1 MIIQHVKVATVL
13 AAAVLIGACSPEDS
27 ETSTGGATPTTP
39 VEVEI
44 PVTGSVGSGILPSL
58 RLSDKQFE
66 NVHFSGSATCGAC
79 HNDQSPDVNPIMVDS
94 TGKDLSIGTA
104 WESSMMANAAR
115 DPYWHAVVA
124 SELDLYPNEAAQ
136 EEINDT
142 CTRCHA
148 PMANE
153 VGRRNGEPVHVF
165 DTGSVE
171 NGDFK
176 PGLLSMTIDDEQF
189 NHAMDGIS
197 CSVCHQMADDGN
209 LGTDAGMTGGFFI
222 EQYSEENIAER
233 PAYGQYTDVDVGYMK
248 NQAKFTP
255 QYGAHIS
262 TSESCGSCHNL
273 KSHPLHRSGEPVA
286 NIDEFAEQMTYSE
299 WLASD
304 FNVGGS
310 KEQSC
315 QDCHMPKIQEAVPIA
330 GAGAGDAVHE
340 NFAEHTF
347 LGANTV
353 MLEMMKN
360 YRTELGIDEDI
371 DFDEAIARNRQFL
384 QTSASL
390 EITKNEVVDDLMT
403 VNVKVQNLTG
413 HKLPSGY
420 HSRRAYLHVIVT
432 DREGQQIYENGRRDE
447 RGRII
452 GVAEDLDPDTWE
464 PHHDVITDA
473 SQVQVYQSIMANS
486 DNERTHS
493 LLNGT
498 RYFKDNRLT
507 PSGFDKNNVKEEV
520 AVTGAAMS
528 DGDFNNGKD
537 VVTYK
542 IAGNGNGPY
551 NVLVELI
558 YQPLAYGH
566 LQSLFDRSEDVERI
580 DMFRTMY
587 DNSTLHAEV
596 MDAVQFTTP

>member
-1 MIIQHVKVATVL
+1 MFKQYAKVTTVL
-13 AAAVLIGACSPEDS
+13 VAALVIGACSSEDS
-27 ETSTGGATPTTP
+27 GSGSGGTNVIPP

-44 PVTGSVGSGILPSL
+44 PDTGSVGSGILPSL
-58 RLSDKQFE
+58 PLSDKQFE
-66 NVHFSGSATCGAC
+66 NVHFSGSETCGTC
-79 HNDQSPDVNPIMVDS
+79 HNEQSPDAPTMVDS

-104 WESSMMANAAR
+104 WESSLMANAAR

-124 SELDLYPNEAAQ
+124 SELDLYPSASEK
-136 EEINDT
+136 INDT

-153 VGRRNGEPVHVF
+153 VGRRIGEPLQVF
-165 DTGSVE
+165 DTGSE
-171 NGDFK
+171 ANGDFK
-176 PGLLSMTIDDEQF
+176 PGVLSLGIEDEQF
-189 NHAMDGIS
+189 NHAMDGVS

-248 NQAKFTP
+248 NQARFTP
-255 QYGAHIS
+255 QFGAHIS
-262 TSESCGSCHNL
+262 TSESCGACHNL
-273 KSHPLHRSGEPVA
+273 KSGPLDTTGQPVHG
-286 NIDEFAEQMTYSE
+286 NGDFAEQMTYSE

-330 GAGAGDAVHE
+330 GAGAGGAVHD

-360 YRTELGIDEDI
+360 YRTELGLDEGI
-371 DFDEAIARNRQFL
+371 DFDSAIVRNREFL
-384 QTSASL
+384 RTSAEL
-390 EITKNEVVDDLMT
+390 EVTKNEVADDLMT
-403 VNVKVQNLTG
+403 IDVKVQNLTG

-420 HSRRAYLHVIVT
+420 HSRRVYLHVLVT

-447 RGRII
+447 RGKII
-452 GVAEDLDPDTWE
+452 GVSEDLDPGTWE
-464 PHHDVITDA
+464 PHYDVITDA

-486 DNERTHS
+486 DDERTHS

-498 RYFKDNRLT
+498 RYYKDNRLT
-507 PSGFDKNNVKEEV
+507 PIGFDKKDATQDV
-520 AVTGAAMS
+520 AVEGAALT
-528 DGDFNNGKD
+528 DGDFNGGKD
-537 VVTYK
+537 IVTYR
-542 IAGNGNGPY
+542 IGGNGNGPY
-551 NVLVELI
+551 NVLVELV
-558 YQPLAYGH
+558 YQPLSYGH
-566 LQSLFDRSEDVERI
+566 LLDLFERSDDVERI

-596 MDAVQFTTP
+596 IDSLQFTTP